1 MAGLKHIDSDKHRII
16 YSVLMPAI
24 AQTISLSSQQ
34 EKNILR
40 QLEERSRYHFYPKEN
55 VVERPGGFDESYAWF
70 VVRGFVRSYI
80 FDYETATDK
89 TLLLWKRHDIIMSS
103 DCFIEKNQR
112 SHYIQ
117 MLEDGYL
124 LSLSYRDLEFLLTEI
139 PDLTQVFNLLHSER
153 ERRHTRHL
161 KWLGLRPLYMVEQ
174 LLIHYPGIDRVNQ
187 RHLASFLNCT
197 RGTFSLALNEYRRL
211 RDLSV

>member
-1 MAGLKHIDSDKHRII
+1 MAGSTSINTDKHRII

-24 AQTISLSSQQ
+24 AQTISLSPQQ
-34 EKNILR
+34 EKSILR
-40 QLEERSRYHFYPKEN
+40 QLEERCRYHFYPKEN
-55 VVERPGGFDESYAWF
+55 VVELPGSFDESYAWF

-80 FDYETATDK
+80 FDYETATEK

-103 DCFIEKNQR
+103 DCFIEKNHR

-124 LSLSYRDLEFLLTEI
+124 LSLSYRDLESLLTEI
-139 PDLTQVFNLLHSER
+139 HELNQVFNLLHSER

-161 KWLGLRPLYMVEQ
+161 KWLSLRPLDKAEQ
-174 LLIHYPGIDRVNQ
+174 LLTHYPGIDRVNQ

-197 RGTFSLALNEYRRL
+197 RGTFSLALGKYRKL

>member
-1 MAGLKHIDSDKHRII
+1 MVGLKHIDSDKHRII
-16 YSVLMPAI
+16 HSVLMPAI
-24 AQTISLSSQQ
+24 AKTIPLSPQQ
-34 EKNILR
+34 EKSILA
-40 QLEERSRYHFYPKEN
+40 QLEKRSRYYFYPKEA
-55 VVERPGGFDESYAWF
+55 VVEYPGGFDESYAWF

-80 FDYETATDK
+80 FDDATATDK

-103 DCFIEKNQR
+103 DCFIEKNRR

-124 LSLSYRDLEFLLTEI
+124 LSMSYRDLESLLTEI
-139 PDLTQVFNLLHSER
+139 PSLQQVFNLLHSER

-161 KWLGLRPLYMVEQ
+161 KWLGLRPLDKAEQ
-174 LLIHYPGIDRVNQ
+174 LLTHYPGIDRVNK
-187 RHLASFLNCT
+187 RHLASFLNCA
-197 RGTFSLALNEYRRL
+197 RGTFSSALNEYRRL